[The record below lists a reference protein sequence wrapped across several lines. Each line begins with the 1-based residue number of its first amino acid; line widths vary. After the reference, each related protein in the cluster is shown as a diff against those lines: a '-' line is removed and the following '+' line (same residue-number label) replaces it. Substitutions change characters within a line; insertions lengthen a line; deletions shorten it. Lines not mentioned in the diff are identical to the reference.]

1 MKQKSL
7 FILAIYNTHRH
18 PSNFRVHD
26 PLFLVEEELEG
37 IETKGEELGRE
48 IRVIRVVEL
57 EIFIFYFR
65 IKSRERVI

>member
-1 MKQKSL
+1 M
-7 FILAIYNTHRH
+7 
-18 PSNFRVHD
+18 
-26 PLFLVEEELEG
+26 EG

-65 IKSRERVI
+65 IKNRERVI